1 MIKDAFEDYKRYKSD
16 KSENEA
22 LTTVMSKT
30 DFTFSPCQTQKIN
43 VGDIVRVDNDQTI
56 PSDILLLK
64 TSDPKGQCFIETK
77 NLDGETN
84 LKIKQTHKDLI
95 PLFEQEASYKESVK
109 GEVKCELPNAA
120 IYKFEGTFKHPDL
133 Q

>member
-22 LTTVMSKT
+22 PANVMSKS
-30 DFTFSPCQTQKIN
+30 DFTFTETQTQKII

-56 PSDILLLK
+56 PSDILLLQ
-64 TSDPKGQCFIETK
+64 TSDPKGQCFIETM

-84 LKIKQTHKDLI
+84 LKIKQTNKDMI
-95 PLFEQEASYKESVK
+95 PLFSQPSSYKESVK

-120 IYKFEGTFKHPDL
+120 IYKFEGTF
-133 Q
+133 